1 MSNNSMFIDCECPK
15 CGKLAGNN
23 GHGDICRCF
32 CGWQSEGISEHD
44 RKLIEET
51 IASLRNVSKT

>member
-1 MSNNSMFIDCECPK
+1 MSNSSMFIDCECPK

-23 GHGDICRCF
+23 GHGDICRCS